1 VLGIGPLKPAPE
13 LEPDGGPEL
22 EPLCVLEP
30 MLGQGPL
37 PLLPDL
43 LAGAGAV
50 GVVEVE
56 GVVEVVEGAVLVAA
70 AVVVAVALVSADA
83 PAMPAAAPPEANAPA
98 TIVAPS
104 IREMRM

>member
-1 VLGIGPLKPAPE
+1 MFGH
-13 LEPDGGPEL
+13 
-22 EPLCVLEP
+22 
-30 MLGQGPL
+30 GPL

-43 LAGAGAV
+43 LVGAGAA
-50 GVVEVE
+50 GAAEVE
-56 GVVEVVEGAVLVAA
+56 AVLELVEGAVLVAA
-70 AVVVAVALVSADA
+70 VVVVAVALVSADA